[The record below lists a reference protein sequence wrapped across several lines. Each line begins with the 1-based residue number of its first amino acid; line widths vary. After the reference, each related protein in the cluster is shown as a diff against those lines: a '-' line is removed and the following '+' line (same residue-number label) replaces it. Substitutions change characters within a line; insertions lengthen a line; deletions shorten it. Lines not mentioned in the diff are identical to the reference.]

1 MKLEDAIIEIKRRT
15 DLVRVIGQTVKLK
28 KHGPNYLGLCP
39 FHGEKTPSFNVR
51 PDKGYFKC
59 FGCGASGDVF
69 SFLEKQSGQLFI
81 DIVKRLAGELGVTLD
96 QSFQPNKT
104 TSSALEAL
112 EQAQTFFRENLKGE
126 ALAYLT
132 QKRKYPEKIIEAH
145 GLGFGGSTNLPGLA
159 LFNSRITIPIR
170 NHRGQLVG
178 FGGRIFGAAEKDR
191 PKYVNSPASE
201 VYEKSHILYGL
212 YESLPLIKQQKRV
225 VLVEGYFDVIALLAV
240 GVPAVAPCGTSLTEA
255 HADLLKKYT
264 SEIILCFDQDAAGKA
279 AHQKALMLFLSKGFQ
294 TRAVHLTDKDP
305 DSLWQQEQ
313 GDLLVKLCDEAKDA
327 VQMRIEQALQDGM
340 GGVHERIQALQ
351 ALLPFLSA
359 YPDPL
364 VNRQYVRLAAQ
375 ILKED
380 ESLLVRS
387 VLKHRPG
394 SLAQIPKPAAAP
406 KEKIIWTDAEKLLL
420 RALITHPEIL
430 RDKIEILEADLNKD
444 FLSFVERLLNL
455 SPEQDPLSIP
465 VPRDS
470 SVIQQLQEAFGHLEL
485 ITREDAEKILAG
497 WLIRISQKKKNA
509 WLSEQHQKL
518 LLASSQGNL
527 EQVRQ
532 ALKSQSGVLK
542 KSWT

>member
-1 MKLEDAIIEIKRRT
+1 VKLEDAIIEIKRRT

-39 FHGEKTPSFNVR
+39 FHPEKSPSFNVR
-51 PDKGYFKC
+51 SDRGYFKC

-81 DIVKRLAGELGVTLD
+81 DIVKRLAGELGIELD
-96 QSFQPNKT
+96 NNYQPKAS
-104 TSSALEAL
+104 TSSALEIL
-112 EQAQTFFRENLKGE
+112 EKTQEEFKKQLQGE
-126 ALAYLT
+126 SLAYLIQT
-132 QKRKYPEKIIEAH
+132 RKIPKEVIEAR
-145 GLGFGGSTNLPGLA
+145 GLGFGGNHSQ
-159 LFNSRITIPIR
+159 FRSRITIPIY
-170 NHRGQLVG
+170 NQRGQLVA
-178 FGGRIFGAAEKDR
+178 FGGRIFGSAEKDR
-191 PKYVNSPASE
+191 PKYINSSASE
-201 VYEKSHILYGL
+201 IYEKSQVLYGL
-212 YESLPLIKQQKRV
+212 YESLGLIKKQKRV
-225 VLVEGYFDVIALLAV
+225 VLVEGYFDVIALLAL
-240 GVPAVAPCGTSLTEA
+240 GIPAVAPCGTSLTEA
-255 HADLLKKYT
+255 HAELLKKYT
-264 SEIILCFDQDAAGKA
+264 SEIILCFDQDAAGKT

-294 TRAVHLTDKDP
+294 LKAMRLTGKDP
-305 DSLWQQEQ
+305 DALWQQGQ
-313 GDLLVKLCDEAKDA
+313 GDLLVKLVDQAADA
-327 VQMRIEQALQDGM
+327 VQMRIEQAQQEGI

-394 SLAQIPKPAAAP
+394 SLAQMPKPASIV
-406 KEKIIWTDAEKLLL
+406 KEAVVWTDAEKLLF
-420 RALITHPEIL
+420 RALIADPEIL
-430 RDKIEILEADLNKD
+430 RNKRELLDADLNKD
-444 FLSFVERLLNL
+444 LLDFVQRLLGL
-455 SPEQDPLSIP
+455 EPGQSLMELKIP
-465 VPRDS
+465 KDS
-470 SVIQQLQEAFGHLEL
+470 SVIEQLAEAAKLIETISQEEAKSILE
-485 ITREDAEKILAG
+485 G
-497 WLIRISQKKKNA
+497 WLARISLKKKNA

-527 EQVRQ
+527 EQVKE